1 MSISYEWGITRL
13 ETQDT
18 TNLNGELLQ
27 KSIIKIW
34 YWKEGTHSDGRKG
47 KYVGLSVPN
56 LKKTSA
62 SDFVALDDV
71 TQAQVLTWITNNY
84 DVNFEADHVDI
95 TIQNQINETTRGDL
109 DETSF
114 PWV

>member
-1 MSISYEWGITRL
+1 MSLSYEWGITNL

-18 TNLNGELLQ
+18 TNLSGELLE
-27 KSIIKIW
+27 KSIVKIW
-34 YWKEGTHSDGRKG
+34 YWKEGTHRDGRKG
-47 KYVGLSVPN
+47 KYVGLTVPN
-56 LKKTSA
+56 LENTSA

-71 TQAQVLTWITNNY
+71 TQAQVLTWVTSNYETGFETNH
-84 DVNFEADHVDI
+84 VNK
-95 TIQNQINETTRGDL
+95 TIQSQIDEATREDL

>member
-47 KYVGLSVPN
+47 KYVGLSVLS
-56 LKKTSA
+56 LKDTSA
-62 SDFVALDDV
+62 SDFVALADV
-71 TQAQVLTWITNNY
+71 TQAQVLTWIANNY
-84 DVNFEADHVDI
+84 ETGFEATHVDR
-95 TIQNQINETTRGDL
+95 TIQSQIDETTREDL
-109 DETSF
+109 DDTSF